1 MLSKSDL
8 QQITKAFKTEN
19 EVLRNELK
27 SEMRKGFDKLDKKLE
42 YAINFLDRDYIKL
55 LKRIDRIEKHL
66 GLEPLFP

>member
-1 MLSKSDL
+1 MLSKFDL

-55 LKRIDRIEKHL
+55 FKRIDRIEKHL

>member
-1 MLSKSDL
+1 MLSKFDL

>member
-55 LKRIDRIEKHL
+55 FKRIDRIEKHL